1 MTTYFGSTGYAL
13 LPALAVLTAVLNV
26 FKKRVSTGFT
36 DTVHI
41 FAIGSILSVVV
52 VKLMPAVIRQHRTL
66 ETCVGIGL
74 GIIAMTL
81 LTHFIDRQN
90 YKLENAVSKDS
101 RWKAMLTIIAIHLSI
116 DGLSLGIG
124 FSFGKVEGVLLATAM
139 AVEAFSLG
147 LTVIEVCKEEG
158 KTPKKSILSLCL
170 LSLLFIATTVVTLV
184 IVPQLSERWMKIIL
198 PFGATLLFTKV
209 LTSEVRESKV
219 YRNTTVLIIGFVV
232 FLIIGLL
239 V

>member
-1 MTTYFGSTGYAL
+1 MTTYFGSSSYAL
-13 LPALAVLTAVLNV
+13 LPALAILTAVLNV
-26 FKKRVSTGFT
+26 FKKRVSKVFT
-36 DTVHI
+36 DTLHI

-81 LTHFIDRQN
+81 ITHFFDKQN
-90 YKLENAVSKDS
+90 YKLENVRPKDS
-101 RWKAMLTIIAIHLSI
+101 RWKAVLIIIAIHLSV
-116 DGLSLGIG
+116 DGLALGIG
-124 FSFGKVEGVLLATAM
+124 FSFGKVEGILLATAM
-139 AVEAFSLG
+139 ALEAFSLG
-147 LTVIEVCKEEG
+147 LTVIEICKEEERSSK
-158 KTPKKSILSLCL
+158 KTILY
-170 LSLLFIATTVVTLV
+170 LSLLSILFIVTATIILLLL
-184 IVPQLSERWMKIIL
+184 PQLPERWMKIIL

-219 YRNTTVLIIGFVV
+219 YRNTTLLAIGFAV